1 MPFEIGDSVV
11 DIRNINNLYDTENKR
26 RRSGI
31 ITAINN
37 TIASVNING
46 IIEEIPVEHLYYKRI
61 IT

>member
-11 DIRNINNLYDTENKR
+11 DIRNINNLYDSETKR

-31 ITAINN
+31 ITAINS
-37 TIASVNING
+37 TVASVNING

>member
-11 DIRNINNLYDTENKR
+11 DIRNINSLYDSESKR

-31 ITAINN
+31 ITAINS
-37 TIASVNING
+37 TVASVNING
-46 IIEEIPVEHLYYKRI
+46 IIEEIPIEHLYYKRI

>member
-11 DIRNINNLYDTENKR
+11 DIRNINNLYDSETKR

-31 ITAINN
+31 IIAVNSTV
-37 TIASVNING
+37 ASVNING
-46 IIEEIPVEHLYYKRI
+46 IIEEIPIEHLHYKRI

>member
-11 DIRNINNLYDTENKR
+11 DIRNINNLYDNESKR

-31 ITAINN
+31 ITAINS
-37 TIASVNING
+37 TVASVNING
-46 IIEEIPVEHLYYKRI
+46 IIEEIPIEHLHYKRI

>member
-11 DIRNINNLYDTENKR
+11 DIRNINNLYDSENKR

-31 ITAINN
+31 ITAINS
-37 TIASVNING
+37 TVASVNING
-46 IIEEIPVEHLYYKRI
+46 IIEEIPIEHLYYKRI